1 MIFPGIFRFLSLV
14 TTKPTLSLSLSDPD
28 HPPHLQVPNSHGRPR
43 LLGALSRAAAEEAQ
57 RRLVQEPSA
66 GGAGSARSVE
76 LMRLRWGVGDVEQWA
91 AVMWPS

>member
-1 MIFPGIFRFLSLV
+1 
-14 TTKPTLSLSLSDPD
+14 LSD
-28 HPPHLQVPNSHGRPR
+28 LQRALDAQPLQFHFPIVEEVPNSHGRPR

-76 LMRLRWGVGDVEQWA
+76 L
-91 AVMWPS
+91 